1 MVSLR
6 ASVVLMKW
14 VHGLLMIEWRA
25 WHSVLLSQHGGA
37 MGRLMPDKG
46 ASIPQFIF

>member
-25 WHSVLLSQHGGA
+25 WLSVLLSQNGGA